1 MYMHVVAVWVP
12 RVPKGTQTVFKNL
25 KFQNR
30 TARNVWSAVGVL
42 DFCSRMSGSST
53 RLLAG
58 ECSVAVL
65 CLGFQ
70 AGLAGECSVADL
82 CLGFQAGRLGA
93 SSASELELGGE
104 QFAPRESSVGVLCK
118 AREPTL
124 CSMADSGPNL
134 MQSTYDE
141 PKYT

>member
-1 MYMHVVAVWVP
+1 MPIPTSGVRPWCVLM
-12 RVPKGTQTVFKNL
+12 
-25 KFQNR
+25 R
-30 TARNVWSAVGVL
+30 TAVGVL

-53 RLLAG
+53 QLLAG

-70 AGLAGECSVADL
+70 ADLAGECSVADL
-82 CLGFQAGRLGA
+82 RCAK
-93 SSASELELGGE
+93 SASELELGGE
-104 QFAPRESSVGVLCK
+104 QFAPRECSVAVLCK